1 MERAKVYGDEFELA
15 NLKPDA
21 FQMFLTRQDPAFK
34 NFRAV
39 LLETLDDKPDQS
51 LPCVRGVLPRD
62 ELRTLNSTIDSVPD
76 TPQSSV
82 NQVVT
87 IPRQGG
93 WEDFLVQSCCVP

>member
-1 MERAKVYGDEFELA
+1 MERANVYGDEFEFA

-21 FQMFLTRQDPAFK
+21 FLTRQDPAFK

-39 LLETLDDKPDQS
+39 LPETLDDKPDQS
-51 LPCVRGVLPRD
+51 LPCVRGVLLRY

-82 NQVVT
+82 NRVV
-87 IPRQGG
+87 IFPRQGG
-93 WEDFLVQSCCVP
+93 RKDFLVQSCGVP